1 MKWRRIAD
9 ELPEFDEKVIIAT
22 KDGERHIATIFED
35 AEEIIAWGNG
45 SEYGELS
52 EIVAW
57 MPLPKCQL

>member
-9 ELPEFDEKVIIAT
+9 ELPKFDEEVIVAT

-35 AEEIIAWGNG
+35 EEEIIAWGNG

-52 EIVAW
+52 EILAW
-57 MPLPKCQL
+57 MPLPKCQP